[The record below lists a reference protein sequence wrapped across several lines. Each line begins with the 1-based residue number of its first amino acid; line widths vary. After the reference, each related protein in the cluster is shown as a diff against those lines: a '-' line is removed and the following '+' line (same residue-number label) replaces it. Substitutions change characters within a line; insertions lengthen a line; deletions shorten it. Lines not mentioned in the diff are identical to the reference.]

1 MQSSNFTTQAMFDML
16 DKNKDGLV
24 DTKEFVDGMAL
35 LQITGLV
42 HNDFV
47 TLFEALDTDNNKYL
61 SLNEFALYIEGA

>member
-1 MQSSNFTTQAMFDML
+1 M
-16 DKNKDGLV
+16 

-61 SLNEFALYIEGA
+61 SLNEFSLYIEGA